1 MSWDDR
7 SGIWNISFLRSD
19 GLSEYC
25 IFWLQKLKNQPKNW
39 GMFMH
44 TVHNSALNLRHVYAH
59 RA

>member
-25 IFWLQKLKNQPKNW
+25 IFLLQKLKNQPKIW

-44 TVHNSALNLRHVYAH
+44 TVHKWA
-59 RA
+59 